1 MKRHEAGILEDAA
14 PSRPLSRASR
24 AESMGSLADFS
35 AHATSQLPAEMEH
48 VYRHKQH
55 VDNFRARGERR
66 HVGGGGLLLHG
77 KSPLSVNPPLRS
89 SNNNY
94 KQPQG
99 WPYMVCS
106 VSGFWFPL
114 LKKFIFASK
123 RDYISLN
130 SWQKDYF
137 FIFPLR

>member
-1 MKRHEAGILEDAA
+1 MKRHEAGIMEDAA

-35 AHATSQLPAEMEH
+35 THATSQLPAEMDH

-99 WPYMVCS
+99 WPYMVCG
-106 VSGFWFPL
+106 VSGF
-114 LKKFIFASK
+114 
-123 RDYISLN
+123 
-130 SWQKDYF
+130 
-137 FIFPLR
+137 

>member
-1 MKRHEAGILEDAA
+1 MKRHEAGLPEDAA

-35 AHATSQLPAEMEH
+35 AHATSQPPAELEH
-48 VYRHKQH
+48 GYRHKQH
-55 VDNFRARGERR
+55 MDNFRARGERR

-77 KSPLSVNPPLRS
+77 KSHLSMNPPLRS

-99 WPYMVCS
+99 WPYMVYSISCLPFKRNS
-106 VSGFWFPL
+106 SLHKKIVFPAGL
-114 LKKFIFASK
+114 STE
-123 RDYISLN
+123 Y
-130 SWQKDYF
+130 
-137 FIFPLR
+137 

>member
-1 MKRHEAGILEDAA
+1 MKRHEAGLPEDTA

-35 AHATSQLPAEMEH
+35 AHATSQLPAELEH

-55 VDNFRARGERR
+55 MDNFRARGERR

-77 KSPLSVNPPLRS
+77 KSPLSMNPPLRS

-106 VSGFWFPL
+106 VLQCISYFPTQ
-114 LKKFIFASK
+114 SNHPC
-123 RDYISLN
+123 ISEAF
-130 SWQKDYF
+130 QK
-137 FIFPLR
+137 IWTMPH